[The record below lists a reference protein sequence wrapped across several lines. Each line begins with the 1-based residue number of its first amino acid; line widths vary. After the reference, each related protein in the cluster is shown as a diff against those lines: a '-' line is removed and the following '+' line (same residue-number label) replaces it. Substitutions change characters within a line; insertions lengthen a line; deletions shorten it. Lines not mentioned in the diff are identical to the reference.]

1 MWIDRLHALHQLGL
15 GVGKEEGRGK
25 ARQEKENP
33 GQNQQQFLVGGK
45 QADRLLPG
53 QIAVETHGI
62 APLSRRSR
70 AQ

>member
-1 MWIDRLHALHQLGL
+1 MPCINWAWVSARKKA
-15 GVGKEEGRGK
+15 EARPGRK
-25 ARQEKENP
+25 NP